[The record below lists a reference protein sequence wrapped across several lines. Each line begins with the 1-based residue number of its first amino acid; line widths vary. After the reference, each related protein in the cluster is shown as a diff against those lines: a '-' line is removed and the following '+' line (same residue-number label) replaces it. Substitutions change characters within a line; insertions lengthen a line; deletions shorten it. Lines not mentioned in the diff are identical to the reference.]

1 MQSLSTLYS
10 RFKGAVGLPTT
21 EVKTSAAARLKTQ
34 TETAWVGLGN
44 PQWTTR
50 SYEKLTTEGY
60 RKNVV
65 ANRSVKILAESA
77 ASIPL
82 TLYRGDEQLRS
93 HPLLDLLARP
103 NPMQSGA
110 ELLESLYSFLQI
122 AGNSYLEGVTT
133 TLGQVGELY
142 VLRPDR
148 MTVVPGPKGLPLR
161 YDYKVGGNSHS
172 FAVDQVN
179 GKSPIMHMKV
189 FHPQDDWYG
198 LSPLEAAAYGID
210 IHNAAACWNK
220 ALFDNAARPSGALV
234 FEPAEG
240 EPGTLSDEQFT
251 RLKGELEDQYQ
262 GTKNAGR
269 PFLLEGG
276 LKWQQIAFSPV
287 DMEFISAKHVSARE
301 IALAFGV
308 PPMILGIPGDNTY
321 ANYAEANRA
330 LWRLT
335 LLPLM
340 EKTVAALNAW
350 LVPQFGD
357 DLRLTF
363 DRDAITALTFERD
376 ALWTRL
382 QTASF
387 LTPNEKRAQLGFAPV
402 DGGDELPPSG
412 MLPPSGGENGFFNQ
426 GSGVTQASD
435 PALKTAPMLECGC
448 SGVDEV
454 KNFAATKARYLRL
467 LKVQQEYEKE
477 AQNNPNV
484 TFLRHWVHVPGV
496 KSGRSYHKNVKAVG
510 MNEPFIVGNDTL
522 ELPCDPSGMPGN
534 VINCRCRVEYQRLEK
549 DTKSGIWKPT
559 AIKYGNKAILTDD
572 EIANIVFN
580 ETASLSGNQLEEAR
594 KAFANTIINA
604 DEKYGVD
611 RIKFRKTGPSKINR
625 TLDQTEQ
632 LDLANIKKIVVPSV
646 RGERL
651 VGIDRAN
658 GNLPFGIRDVN
669 NFSGGFSM
677 MMKMVRKFDG
687 AIPVES
693 YGPFNNSHP
702 SKAQNLGPTGN
713 YLVIFR

>member
-1 MQSLSTLYS
+1 MNPLTSLYGQLKNTFGGHS
-10 RFKGAVGLPTT
+10 VP

-34 TETAWVGLGN
+34 AETAWVGLGQ

-93 HPLLDLLARP
+93 HPILDLLARP
-103 NPMQSGA
+103 NPMQSGT

-161 YDYKVGGNSHS
+161 YDYKVGGNSHG
-172 FAVDQVN
+172 FTVDQVN

-198 LSPLEAAAYGID
+198 LSPLESAAYGID
-210 IHNAAACWNK
+210 IHNAAASWNK

-262 GTKNAGR
+262 GAKNAGR

-357 DLRLTF
+357 DLRLAF

-387 LTPNEKRAQLGFAPV
+387 LTPNEKRGQLGFVPV
-402 DGGDELPPSG
+402 DGGDELPPVG
-412 MLPPSGGENGFFNQ
+412 MLPPSGGGTGFFKD
-426 GSGVTQASD
+426 GSGVIQASD
-435 PALKTAPMLECGC
+435 PASKAATVLECGC
-448 SGVDEV
+448 SDVDEV
-454 KNFAATKARYLRL
+454 KKCDLGNYSSNLNTFKRFSKMKKASFLKTWSTDGNNTRPAHAAVNAKRL
-467 LKVQQEYEKE
+467 PLLGL
-477 AQNNPNV
+477 
-484 TFLRHWVHVPGV
+484 FDLDGV
-496 KSGRSYHKNVKAVG
+496 KVCFPQDKKASGSRSSVFAQ
-510 MNEPFIVGNDTL
+510 I
-522 ELPCDPSGMPGN
+522 C
-534 VINCRCRVEYQRLEK
+534 NCQCKIEYQL
-549 DTKSGIWKPT
+549 
-559 AIKYGNKAILTDD
+559 D
-572 EIANIVFN
+572 E
-580 ETASLSGNQLEEAR
+580 
-594 KAFANTIINA
+594 
-604 DEKYGVD
+604 
-611 RIKFRKTGPSKINR
+611 
-625 TLDQTEQ
+625 
-632 LDLANIKKIVVPSV
+632 
-646 RGERL
+646 
-651 VGIDRAN
+651 
-658 GNLPFGIRDVN
+658 
-669 NFSGGFSM
+669 
-677 MMKMVRKFDG
+677 
-687 AIPVES
+687 
-693 YGPFNNSHP
+693 NSP
-702 SKAQNLGPTGN
+702 APLNMSAQNLRNEFGVN
-713 YLVIFR
+713 VQFLDDKLEDEMERLLRK